1 MKNRCYS
8 TIFRLC
14 IILLALILSL
24 SSKACTAGEKD
35 SELIK
40 GHPWIGKKAPPIE
53 LNTLEGTRVSLAD
66 YHGKKYVVLHFAA
79 SW

>member
-1 MKNRCYS
+1 MKNW
-8 TIFRLC
+8 
-14 IILLALILSL
+14 IILLALIFLF
-24 SSKACTAGEKD
+24 SSIGPAAAGEKG

-53 LNTLEGTRVSLAD
+53 LNTLEGTQVSLAD
-66 YHGKKYVVLHFAA
+66 YRGKKYVVIHFAA